1 MEKDVL
7 CECQPREI
15 EPHSTFVSSTLSVY
29 FAFNLQFG
37 KKDNKKNLLLLV
49 IFEEKKK
56 KLCDTQPIAWLELW
70 YK

>member
-1 MEKDVL
+1 MMEKDVL

-56 KLCDTQPIAWLELW
+56 VVRYPANSMTRTVI
-70 YK
+70 

>member
-7 CECQPREI
+7 CDCQPREI
-15 EPHSTFVSSTLSVY
+15 EPHSSFVSSTLSVY
-29 FAFNLQFG
+29 FVFNLQFG

-56 KLCDTQPIAWLELW
+56 S
-70 YK
+70 